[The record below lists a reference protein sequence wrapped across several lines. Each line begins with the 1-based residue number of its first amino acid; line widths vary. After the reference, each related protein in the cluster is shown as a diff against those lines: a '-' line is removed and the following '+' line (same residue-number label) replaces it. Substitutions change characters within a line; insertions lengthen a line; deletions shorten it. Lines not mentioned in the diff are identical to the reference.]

1 MSLRRHVLRV
11 YKQILYL
18 ARDWPEGYV
27 VLRDRAKRAFLI
39 NREETDLRKIETL
52 IGRAEFVV
60 KEIEA
65 LYMLKKYRT
74 LKRRYYKE

>member
-1 MSLRRHVLRV
+1 M
-11 YKQILYL
+11 

-39 NREETDLRKIETL
+39 NRMETDKRNIELL

-60 KEIEA
+60 KEIET
-65 LYMLKKYRT
+65 LYKLKKYRT
-74 LKRRYYKE
+74 MKKRYYKD

>member
-1 MSLRRHVLRV
+1 MIIS
-11 YKQILYL
+11 QILYL

-39 NREETDLRKIETL
+39 NRMETDKRNIELL

-65 LYMLKKYRT
+65 LYKLKKYRT
-74 LKRRYYKE
+74 MKRRYYKD